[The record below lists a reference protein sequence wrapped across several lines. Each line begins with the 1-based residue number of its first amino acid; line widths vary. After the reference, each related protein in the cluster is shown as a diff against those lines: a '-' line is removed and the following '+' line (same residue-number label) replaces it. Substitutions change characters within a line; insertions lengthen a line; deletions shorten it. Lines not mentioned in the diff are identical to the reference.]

1 MKDKKLKIGIF
12 SLTSCEGC
20 CFAILDLREKFL
32 ELSDKIE
39 IATFRL
45 FEDGNH
51 DLAEGYDIALVE
63 GSPLTDQNIKN
74 LKSIRKNSKVL
85 IALGSCAGLGG
96 VYHLKNYQDKEKI
109 FNQIYREGK
118 GIENFNV
125 LPISKIVQVDFYLP
139 GCPITAKEFLH
150 FFYQIIIGKNPTVTQ
165 NPVCA
170 ECQIAKYECL
180 LQKNEICLGPITQG
194 GCGAVCLKSKQGCW
208 GCRGLV
214 EDAEVSNLIKK
225 LRERYSD
232 KDIMKV
238 FEVFGVKE
246 LLE

>member
-1 MKDKKLKIGIF
+1 MKEEKLKIGIF

-39 IATFRL
+39 IAAFRL
-45 FEDGNH
+45 FEDGTH

-63 GSPLTDQNIKN
+63 GSPLTNQNIKN
-74 LKSIRKNSKVL
+74 LKLIRKNSKVL
-85 IALGSCAGLGG
+85 IALGSCACLGG
-96 VYHLKNYQDKEKI
+96 VYHMKNYQDKEKI
-109 FNQIYREGK
+109 FNQIYREEK

-125 LPISKIVQVDFYLP
+125 LPINKIVSVDFYLP

-150 FFYQIIIGKNPTVTQ
+150 FFYQIIIGKNPTIAQ
-165 NPVCA
+165 NPVCD
-170 ECQIAKYECL
+170 ECQIAKNECL

-194 GCGAVCLKSKQGCW
+194 GCKAVCLQSKQGCW

-225 LRERYSD
+225 LREKYSD
-232 KDIMKV
+232 KEIIKV